1 MSASNNEKTR
11 WYTQFWAWFVIAILA
26 FAVFLGTTLL
36 VISIRTADTLVAD
49 NYYDAGKGINQSL
62 EREKLAE
69 SLQMQGQLSFN
80 EELGLAELQLSGNSR
95 PQQLVL
101 NLISPTQPERDR
113 RIILQ
118 PQGEGLYQGQMQDSV
133 TGRRFIELIGRE
145 GEQDWRL
152 FEEMEISSGQTYE
165 LNHCPIRWQA
175 LFPAITVACRFLPAA
190 PSTPAFSAR
199 RGRCAVPDVR
209 QSPRPSSAPAWKATT
224 CTA

>member
-1 MSASNNEKTR
+1 MSTSDKEKTR
-11 WYTQFWAWFVIAILA
+11 WYTQFWAWFVIGILA
-26 FAVFLGTTLL
+26 FSVILGTSLL
-36 VISIRTADTLVAD
+36 VVSIRTADTLVSD

-69 SLQMQGQLSFN
+69 SLQVQAQLKLN
-80 EELGLAELQLSGNSR
+80 DERGLAELQLSGNSR

-133 TGRRFIELIGRE
+133 TGRRFIELIVRE
-145 GEQDWRL
+145 GDQDWRL

-165 LNHCPIRWQA
+165 LNH
-175 LFPAITVACRFLPAA
+175 
-190 PSTPAFSAR
+190 
-199 RGRCAVPDVR
+199 
-209 QSPRPSSAPAWKATT
+209 
-224 CTA
+224 

>member
-36 VISIRTADTLVAD
+36 VISTRTADTLVAD

-95 PQQLVL
+95 PQQLIL

-118 PQGEGLYQGQMQDSV
+118 PQGEGLYQGQMQDTV
-133 TGRRFIELIGRE
+133 TGRRFVELIGRE

-152 FEEMEISSGQTYE
+152 FEEKEIRSGQTYE
-165 LNHCPIRWQA
+165 L
-175 LFPAITVACRFLPAA
+175 
-190 PSTPAFSAR
+190 SY
-199 RGRCAVPDVR
+199 
-209 QSPRPSSAPAWKATT
+209 
-224 CTA
+224 

>member
-1 MSASNNEKTR
+1 MSASDNVKTR
-11 WYTQFWAWFVIAILA
+11 WYTQFWAWFVIGILA
-26 FAVFLGTTLL
+26 FSVILGTSLL
-36 VISIRTADTLVAD
+36 VVSIRTADTLVSD

-69 SLQMQGQLSFN
+69 SLQVQAQLKLN
-80 EELGLAELQLSGNSR
+80 DERGLAELQLSGNSR

-101 NLISPTQPERDR
+101 NLLSPTQPERDR

-165 LNHCPIRWQA
+165 LNH
-175 LFPAITVACRFLPAA
+175 
-190 PSTPAFSAR
+190 
-199 RGRCAVPDVR
+199 
-209 QSPRPSSAPAWKATT
+209 
-224 CTA
+224 